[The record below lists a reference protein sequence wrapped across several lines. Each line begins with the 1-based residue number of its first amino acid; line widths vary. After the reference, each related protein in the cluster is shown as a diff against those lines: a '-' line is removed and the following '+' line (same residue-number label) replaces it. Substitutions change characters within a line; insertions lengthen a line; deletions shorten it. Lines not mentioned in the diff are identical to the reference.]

1 MAQELLQPLPAS
13 RVEHMT
19 EAAKTFAASLDD
31 EGREY
36 LEGRGLAEVATA
48 AGLGRVPGDSGP
60 EWERYVGMLSIPYLT
75 VDREVVSIRFRT
87 IDPEDSR
94 PKYLQPPG
102 SEITIYG
109 MSALARNH
117 KTVII
122 TEGELD
128 CLTLEALGYTA
139 IGMPGANSWKP
150 HYSRALDGF
159 QRVIVAGDPDEAGQK
174 FNETIMSS
182 IRRAT
187 AMHMKADINDTANQ
201 PGGFLEIAEAFA
213 KAGGSKD

>member
-1 MAQELLQPLPAS
+1 MTFQE
-13 RVEHMT
+13 
-19 EAAKTFAASLDD
+19 SLDD

-36 LEGRGLAEVATA
+36 LEGRGLLEAARG
-48 AGLGRVPGDSGP
+48 AGLGRVPADVGP
-60 EWERYVGMLSIPYLT
+60 EWQKYVGMLSIPYLT
-75 VDREVVSIRFRT
+75 VDREVVCIRFRT
-87 IDPEDSR
+87 LDPEDDR

-102 SEITIYG
+102 SEITIYN
-109 MSALARNH
+109 MPALARNH

-159 QRVIVAGDPDEAGQK
+159 QRVIVAGYPDEAGQK